1 MKPGD
6 LVRDNYNH
14 RPRSRWGVILE
25 VVFDYVKGSQN
36 GEIAVYLGEN
46 VVHRQDGVVVVNHK
60 CYANGVG
67 TVILD
72 KALLKHI
79 RVYDEDR

>member
-1 MKPGD
+1 MKIGD
-6 LVRDNYNH
+6 LVKFGFVYPGYHLNNK
-14 RPRSRWGVILE
+14 
-25 VVFDYVKGSQN
+25 VV
-36 GEIAVYLGEN
+36 VYLGEN
-46 VVHRQDGVVVVNHK
+46 VIHRQDNVKVVNHK

-79 RVYDEDR
+79 RVYDEGR

>member
-1 MKPGD
+1 MKVGD
-6 LVRDNYNH
+6 LIKF
-14 RPRSRWGVILE
+14 G
-25 VVFDYVKGSQN
+25 YVYPGYRLN

-46 VVHRQDGVVVVNHK
+46 VVHRQDGIVVVNHK

-79 RVYDEDR
+79 RVYDEGR